1 MEETKKK
8 KSGLAVFI
16 PILAVLICMISS
28 VAYIVFKMSS
38 DRVHEE
44 KWQDYDECGI

>member
-1 MEETKKK
+1 MDEKKK
-8 KSGLAVFI
+8 NNARIFI

-28 VAYIVFKMSS
+28 VAYIVFKLSS
-38 DRVHEE
+38 NKVYEE

>member
-1 MEETKKK
+1 MEEKKK
-8 KSGLAVFI
+8 KSALS
-16 PILAVLICMISS
+16 VLIPTIAALVCVITS

-38 DRVHEE
+38 NRVYEE

>member
-1 MEETKKK
+1 MTEQKKYNVK
-8 KSGLAVFI
+8 LFLSIIG
-16 PILAVLICMISS
+16 VLICMMTS

-38 DRVHEE
+38 NRKYDE

>member
-1 MEETKKK
+1 MDEKKK
-8 KSGLAVFI
+8 NGLSTFI
-16 PILAVLICMISS
+16 PILAALICVISS

-38 DRVHEE
+38 NKIYEE

>member
-1 MEETKKK
+1 MEEKKK
-8 KSGLAVFI
+8 KNGLSIFI
-16 PILAVLICMISS
+16 PILAALICVITS

-38 DRVHEE
+38 NRIYEE